1 MCDAK
6 FGKRYLPITDN
17 IVMSSFLLIVLI
29 LLASS
34 WSYKISSK
42 SYQLLKH
49 GKCNLKTDDRD
60 IPRTSPIT
68 FQEIQTIAQLQGLKL
83 VSSGLGPYLR
93 LEAYSLEEN
102 EKIGYLTAF
111 LRPLPLRLLHLGK
124 YDLTE
129 TKPRITL
136 IIESIYRNDSSEKSK
151 AKYGIS

>member
-1 MCDAK
+1 MK
-6 FGKRYLPITDN
+6 TL
-17 IVMSSFLLIVLI
+17 LLIILT

-34 WSYKISSK
+34 WSYKISSY
-42 SYQLLKH
+42 SNQLLKY
-49 GKCNLKTDDRD
+49 GKFNLKTDDRD
-60 IPRTSPIT
+60 IPRLSQIT

-129 TKPRITL
+129 SQCAIMTL
-136 IIESIYRNDSSEKSK
+136 IY
-151 AKYGIS
+151 YH